1 MAPDRKHLKVVMLGA
16 GAFLLLVLLTSLQ
29 AWNLPFLQP
38 RSAGL
43 VLLFTL
49 LSVVAFL
56 VFVFLLVLL
65 SRNIL
70 KLYADQRSR
79 VLGSRL
85 RSRMLIGALIL
96 SLAPALFMFFFSYY
110 LMNRSIDRWFSQP
123 VGQLREDS
131 TRVALE
137 LSRYVTGNARAEAEA
152 LAHMPSLARAL
163 EGDDDPA
170 VLTPT
175 DLNAPLFDAIRSRRI
190 TLQGGFVVVYHEG
203 QPVAQFQ
210 MPRMDE
216 RIIVRP
222 WLNEGEAST
231 ATSVEP
237 AATTILKAAQRSD
250 EPVIQI
256 GEGRS
261 GEGQPAPLEYA
272 LGTAIVTP
280 SDSENN
286 VVVVGLP
293 MPPGLSSTIARI
305 QQGAEMYWST
315 YRARNGVRRLGFS
328 ILLLL
333 TALILFTSSW
343 LALFLSKQI
352 TRPVEALAD
361 AMEEIAAGHYKHR
374 LSVDATQELG
384 ELIRSFNHMAAD
396 LEESRTIAETST
408 SQLSAAN
415 ITLEERRRELET
427 VLETIP
433 SGVVTLDSSMRIL
446 QANQAFLDLLE
457 PAQQE
462 TAVGGLIQSFFQPDL
477 AEDLTRL
484 LRRSQRMG
492 IAAMEFEFRSPRGVL
507 NLSTTMAALE
517 LRGHQRGCI
526 LVVEDVTEFLRAQ
539 RQVAWKEVAQRVAHE
554 IKNPLTPISLSAE
567 RIRKHVDHPLPES
580 ANVVRRCSEVI
591 LGSVETM
598 RKLVDQFAALA
609 QFPTAQPQPNDL
621 NTIVENALLLFAG
634 RLSGITIRRRLAP
647 DIPPVMA
654 DAEALKRA
662 LANLIDNAAEAMQG
676 SLLRQLTI
684 ETCLS
689 ENHMGEIVVA
699 DTGHGLTAETR
710 ERLFLPYFS
719 TKQRGTGLG
728 LSIAAKIIQ
737 EHQGAIRAEQN
748 MPQGARFVVE
758 LPLVESPA
766 LTASGGV
773 ATTSGFERNGA
784 PNGHHG
790 NGYSGIGYAASGK
803 PANGNDARS
812 NDMEQDLK
820 RASVEPHILATRD
833 HPSI

>member
-1 MAPDRKHLKVVMLGA
+1 MAPESKHRKIAVAALAA
-16 GAFLLLVLLTSLQ
+16 GLFLLLLLFSALQ
-29 AWNLPFLQP
+29 ALNLPFLQP
-38 RSAGL
+38 HSAGV
-43 VLLFTL
+43 VLLFTG
-49 LSVVAFL
+49 LSVIAFL
-56 VFVFLLVLL
+56 LFVVLLVLL

-85 RSRMLIGALIL
+85 RSRMLIGALLL

-137 LSRYVTGNARAEAEA
+137 LSHYVTSNARAEAEA
-152 LAHMPSLARAL
+152 LANAPALARAL
-163 EGDDDPA
+163 DNEDDPEVIA
-170 VLTPT
+170 PT
-175 DLNAPLFDAIRSRRI
+175 DFNAPLLNAIRARRI
-190 TLQGGFVVVYHEG
+190 TLQGGFAIVYHEG
-203 QPVAQFQ
+203 QAVAQFQ
-210 MPRMDE
+210 MPQLNG
-216 RIIVRP
+216 RIVVLPR
-222 WLNEGEAST
+222 LDDGESSSAST
-231 ATSVEP
+231 EP

-250 EPVIQI
+250 EPVIRI
-256 GEGRS
+256 GDGHI
-261 GEGQPAPLEYA
+261 GDGQTQPLEYA
-272 LGTAIVTP
+272 LGRASIP
-280 SDSENN
+280 SPESENN

-293 MPPGLSSTIARI
+293 MPAGLSSTISRI
-305 QQGAEMYWST
+305 QQGAEMYWAT

-361 AMEEIAAGHYKHR
+361 AMDEIAAGHYKHR
-374 LSVDATQELG
+374 LSVEATQELG

-396 LEESRTIAETST
+396 LEESRAIAETST
-408 SQLSAAN
+408 EQLSAAN
-415 ITLEERRRELET
+415 LTLEERRRELET

-433 SGVVTLDSSMRIL
+433 SGVATLDSSMRIL
-446 QANQAFLDLLE
+446 QANRAFLDLLE
-457 PAQQE
+457 PTQQLC
-462 TAVGGLIQSFFQPDL
+462 AVGSFIQVLFPADL
-477 AEDLTRL
+477 TDDLTRL

-492 IAAMEFEFRSPRGVL
+492 IAAMEFDLRSPRGRL
-507 NLSTTMAALE
+507 NLSATMAALE
-517 LRGHQRGCI
+517 LGGNRRGCI
-526 LVVEDVTEFLRAQ
+526 LVIEDVTEFLRAQ

-554 IKNPLTPISLSAE
+554 IKNPLTPIGLSAE
-567 RIRKHVDHPLPES
+567 RIRKHVDRPMPES
-580 ANVVRRCSEVI
+580 ASVVRKCSDVI

-609 QFPTAQPQPNDL
+609 QFPTAQPKPNDL
-621 NTIVENALLLFAG
+621 NTIVESALMLFAG
-634 RLSGITIRRRLAP
+634 RLGGITIRRRLASE
-647 DIPPVMA
+647 IPPVMA

-676 SLLRQLTI
+676 SLLRQLTV
-684 ETCLS
+684 ETCLN
-689 ENHMGEIVVA
+689 ENHMAEIVVA
-699 DTGHGLTAETR
+699 DTGHGLTQETR

-748 MPQGARFVVE
+748 APQGARFVIE

-766 LTASGGV
+766 LNTSGGV
-773 ATTSGFERNGA
+773 PITSNG
-784 PNGHHG
+784 
-790 NGYSGIGYAASGK
+790 
-803 PANGNDARS
+803 RS
-812 NDMEQDLK
+812 NGSHNG
-820 RASVEPHILATRD
+820 R
-833 HPSI
+833 

>member
-1 MAPDRKHLKVVMLGA
+1 MAPDAKHRRIIMLGA
-16 GAFLLLVLLTSLQ
+16 GAFLLLALLSSLQ

-38 RSAGL
+38 HSAGL

-49 LSVVAFL
+49 LSIVAFL
-56 VFVFLLVLL
+56 AFVVLLVLL

-85 RSRMLIGALIL
+85 RSRMLIGALLL

-137 LSRYVTGNARAEAEA
+137 LSHYVTSNARAEAEA
-152 LAHMPSLARAL
+152 LANAPALARAL
-163 EGDDDPA
+163 DNEDDPGVIA
-170 VLTPT
+170 PT
-175 DLNAPLFDAIRSRRI
+175 DFNAPLLNAIRARRI

-203 QPVAQFQ
+203 QEVAQFQ
-210 MPRMDE
+210 MPQRNG
-216 RIIVRP
+216 RILVLPRP
-222 WLNEGEAST
+222 DNSESSST
-231 ATSVEP
+231 SAEP

-256 GEGRS
+256 GEARPGD
-261 GEGQPAPLEYA
+261 GQTPALEYA
-272 LGTAIVTP
+272 LGKASVASP
-280 SDSENN
+280 ESENN
-286 VVVVGLP
+286 IVVVGLP
-293 MPPGLSSTIARI
+293 MPAGLSSTIARI
-305 QQGAEMYWST
+305 QQGAEMYWAT

-361 AMEEIAAGHYKHR
+361 AMDEIAAGHYKYR
-374 LSVDATQELG
+374 LSVEATQELG

-396 LEESRTIAETST
+396 LEESRTIAESST

-433 SGVVTLDSSMRIL
+433 SGVVTLDSSMRVL
-446 QANQAFLDLLE
+446 QANRAFLDLLE
-457 PAQQE
+457 PTQQE
-462 TAVGGLIQSFFQPDL
+462 TAVGGTIQALFPADL
-477 AEDLTRL
+477 GDDLTRL

-492 IAAMEFEFRSPRGVL
+492 IAAMEFEFRSPRGML
-507 NLSTTMAALE
+507 NLSTTMAALD
-517 LRGHQRGCI
+517 LQGHQRGCI
-526 LVVEDVTEFLRAQ
+526 MVVEDVTEFLRAQ

-567 RIRKHVDHPLPES
+567 RIRKHVDHPVPES
-580 ANVVRRCSEVI
+580 SSVVRKCSEVI

-609 QFPTAQPQPNDL
+609 QFPTAQPKPNDL
-621 NTIVENALLLFAG
+621 NTIVENAMMLFAG
-634 RLSGITIRRRLAP
+634 RLGGITIRRRLSP
-647 DIPPVMA
+647 QIPPVMA

-676 SLLRQLTI
+676 SLLRQLTV

-689 ENHMGEIVVA
+689 ENNMAEIVVT
-699 DTGHGLTAETR
+699 DTGHGLTPEIR

-748 MPQGARFVVE
+748 APQGARFVVE

-766 LTASGGV
+766 LSASVGV
-773 ATTSGFERNGA
+773 FVASNGSHNGRS
-784 PNGHHG
+784 NGHST
-790 NGYSGIGYAASGK
+790 NGYAAKGQVL
-803 PANGNDARS
+803 ANGKGSATSHDAIS
-812 NDMEQDLK
+812 E
-820 RASVEPHILATRD
+820 LAPATLTTGD
-833 HPSI
+833 DPSA